1 MLRREQNGVPAV
13 AGMRSKNPVKGC
25 VDPLVKGGL
34 VMQDDRIVDGVR
46 CRSAVRC
53 DLRFLSNKGHFC
65 EPAPSNHDFMRRTK
79 LPAHGILDSHI
90 SEAKTIT
97 D

>member
-1 MLRREQNGVPAV
+1 
-13 AGMRSKNPVKGC
+13 
-25 VDPLVKGGL
+25 
-34 VMQDDRIVDGVR
+34 MQDDRIVDGVR

-79 LPAHGILDSHI
+79 IPAHGILDSHI

-97 D
+97 TRLRLNVLLPVLGVAYV